1 MAKDTKDTKAAAAAA
16 EQEEVQDGLRNA
28 NMMTDKAVVAAMEDI
43 EKGKDDKKK
52 QEAKIQICVA
62 TYDNRKKVL
71 MKRKRK
77 AEDKLE
83 KYGLEQTHAL
93 LERYLG
99 VKCEIKDGELV
110 PTKTKIDEKERL
122 TAVEHKRE
130 LKKLNE
136 EMRKKESEI
145 DDEYRKGVEELR
157 NSYEAE
163 YRWYLNDW

>member
-1 MAKDTKDTKAAAAAA
+1 MAKDTKDTKAAAT
-16 EQEEVQDGLRNA
+16 EQQEEVQDGLRNA

-43 EKGKDDKKK
+43 EKGKDNKKK

-145 DDEYRKGVEELR
+145 DEEYRKGVEELR

>member
-1 MAKDTKDTKAAAAAA
+1 MAKETKDTKAAAAAA

-43 EKGKDDKKK
+43 EKEKDDEKK
-52 QEAKIQICVA
+52 QEAKIQICIA

-99 VKCEIKDGELV
+99 VKCEIKDGELM
-110 PTKTKIDEKERL
+110 PTKNKIDDKERL

-130 LKKLNE
+130 LMKLNK
-136 EMRKKESEI
+136 EMREKESVI
-145 DDEYRKGVEELR
+145 DEEYRKGVEELR
-157 NSYEAE
+157 NSYESK